1 MGLFSLGVG
10 EAAPARSVCSECR
23 LKLQKSTK
31 RVSVNAG
38 GQLLKSACFRSES
51 DIKCTVC
58 IRSLFQITQHNF
70 SIIMVNSD
78 NEIQVLKNG
87 GKSQPNS
94 PITLAAPGGGKTQG
108 SESSEDEREGTIRV
122 GRDYQAVPPP
132 FIPKQE
138 RRSDQCQERA
148 LLVWSPSANIAN
160 QKREIKDQ
168 QISVNVM

>member
-1 MGLFSLGVG
+1 
-10 EAAPARSVCSECR
+10 
-23 LKLQKSTK
+23 
-31 RVSVNAG
+31 
-38 GQLLKSACFRSES
+38 
-51 DIKCTVC
+51 
-58 IRSLFQITQHNF
+58 
-70 SIIMVNSD
+70 MVNSD

-94 PITLAAPGGGKTQG
+94 PITLTAPGGKTQG

-132 FIPKQE
+132 FIPKAE

-160 QKREIKDQ
+160 QKCESEIQ
-168 QISVNVM
+168 VSRSVNISILF